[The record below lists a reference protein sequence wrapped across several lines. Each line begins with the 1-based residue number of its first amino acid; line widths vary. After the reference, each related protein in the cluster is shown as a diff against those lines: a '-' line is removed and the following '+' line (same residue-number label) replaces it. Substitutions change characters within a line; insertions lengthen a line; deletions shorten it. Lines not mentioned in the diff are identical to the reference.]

1 MSKTI
6 DQRIVEMR
14 FDNKHFES
22 NVQTSLSTLDKLK
35 QSLNFKGATQG
46 LENINAATK
55 SFNLNGIGTAVE
67 TVQAKFSALEVM
79 GVTALANI
87 TNSAVNAGKRMIS
100 ALTIDPVKT
109 GFSEYE
115 TQINSVQTI
124 LANTQHAGTNIDDVN
139 KALDEL
145 NKYADETIYNFT
157 EMTRNIGTFTAAGV
171 DLETSVS
178 SIKGIANLAAV
189 SGSTS
194 QQASTAMYQL
204 SQALAAGKVSLM
216 DWNSVVNAG
225 MGGKVFQDALTR
237 TSELLGTGAKAAI
250 DTYGSFR
257 ESLTKGEWLTTEVL
271 TETLK
276 QFAGAYTEADLIAQ
290 GFTESQAKE
299 IAEMAKTAESAATD
313 VKTFTQLWDV
323 MKESAQSGWS
333 QTWKLLIG
341 DMNDAKALLS
351 PIAEF
356 FTGKNGLIT
365 KMSDFRNKILGGALA
380 NPFGDI
386 GIDFDKILG
395 ATDKVTKA
403 LDSYE
408 EIVNRIIGGEFGN
421 GQERWD
427 KLAEAGYDWAHAQN
441 LVNEKLGDSTRH
453 ATNYKEA
460 QEGVTETQAKS
471 IEQLLELTDAELKNL
486 GLKDDEIKA
495 LRELEKYSEKTGYT
509 VEELVKNIDLL
520 NGRSLLID
528 GFTNI
533 GKGILEVFSMIKD
546 AWQDIFPPK
555 SIEERSQS
563 LYDLVAAFR
572 KLSTHF
578 TIVDKETGELTE
590 TGEKLQRI
598 FKGVFAA
605 IDIVTTILGGGFKIA
620 FKFVQQ
626 LLSYF
631 NVDILELLANIGDAI
646 VKFDEWINQ
655 TLDFSGIIEF
665 IGPYLKKAAD
675 ATVEWFKSLKDSE
688 TLKIVANYL
697 VNAKNAVVEWITSLK
712 DSTAFGDIV
721 SGLKDLADAA
731 CRFLLSIKNSAAFSD
746 FLSGLGKTFTDIRE
760 WIAGVKDA
768 ENIPQYIIEGLIN
781 GLKNGVVAVGNAAIE
796 LAKGL
801 WEAFCNFLEIDSPSK
816 KFIESGE
823 YIIDG
828 LLIGLQNGIT
838 KVVEVVVNIA
848 KSIIE
853 AFKGIDFSPA
863 ANAVS
868 GVWDT
873 ITGFLSSFWERVV
886 EFVKAIDW
894 DKIISILIVGG
905 LLATIKKIADVL
917 SMFAKPLD
925 GLGEMFEGIGKAFE
939 GLGTSF
945 KASAVK
951 KLSQSILLLSIA
963 VLILASIEVA
973 DLAKAGIALV
983 ALVGIIAALVFVS
996 SKLDKLEDFGKNALS
1011 LLGVTAAVLIIALAF
1026 KALASI
1032 ELDKVLPT
1040 IGLFASAIVGLI
1052 AIVASYGL
1060 LVKGKAAQNI
1070 DKAGITI
1077 LKIALALGLMVIVMK
1092 LISKLDGGTIA
1103 KGVAFMAGFVIFVAA
1118 LVKVT
1123 KSSGKNI
1130 DKVGSMI
1137 LKLTI
1142 ALGLMVLVVKLIS
1155 KLSWSEMGRGAI
1167 GMLGFI
1173 AFVGLLVKVTRTSD
1187 KEVSKI
1193 GGTLL
1198 AISASMLILVGV
1210 IKLIGNMSWSEIGKG
1225 IAGVAALSL
1234 LMAGLILVIRKVEN
1248 SPKMAGTLLAMS
1260 AAIGVLAIVA
1270 VALSFVSISGLA
1282 KGIVAVGLLAAIM
1295 SMMIKAASGLK
1306 GGMGTVIALVVAIG
1320 ILTGAVAVLSFID
1333 TKSLYSAIGAISIVM
1348 AMFALLIA
1356 STGKAGTMKAGQL
1369 IGLIAIVAVLTLIVA
1384 ALIRIKSDSAL
1395 ENVGALSIL
1404 LLAFA
1409 ASLFIISKAG
1419 ASVSAASKAMLPM
1432 LGVVLVLAIILG
1444 TMSALDVEASIPTAA
1459 AMSVL
1464 LLAMSSALV
1473 IASKAGVNA
1482 SKASVALILM
1492 GVVVGE
1498 LALILGLLSY
1508 FNVEPSIATA
1518 GALSVLLLAMSA
1530 ALVIA
1535 SKAGAYA
1542 VSATV
1547 ALMLMG
1553 VVVAEIA
1560 LVLGALAYFDVEPSI
1575 ATATALSVLLLA
1587 MSAAL
1592 VILNFT
1598 GPQATAAVPVMMLLG
1613 IVVGELAVILGLMAH
1628 FDVNPSIE
1636 TAASL
1641 SLLLISMS
1649 ASLVLLG
1656 VVGAMG
1662 PAAFIGIGALATLIA
1677 GIGGLIIA
1685 IGALVD
1691 KFPVLETFLDTGIPI
1706 IEKIG
1711 YAIGSFFG
1719 NIVGGF
1725 LGNLTSGLPDMATDL
1740 SNFMTNLQP
1749 FIEGSKN
1756 IDSSVITGIGY
1767 LSGAIIALSVADL
1780 IQGITSFLQFG
1791 SSLSELGT
1799 ELSMFMTNAMPFIM
1813 GAATI
1818 NPEMLAGVK
1827 TLAGVILTLTAA
1839 DILEGIASWFTGG
1852 SSLAS
1857 FGAQLPQFGA
1867 DIAAFAANL
1876 GTFDDSKTSSVTCAC
1891 NAIKSLATAANSL
1904 PNEGGWLAKLV
1915 GDNSLSTFGSYLP
1928 ELGTHLSS
1936 FVANLGTFSEDQV
1949 TTVTS
1954 AANAIKNLAK
1964 AANEIPN
1971 EGGWASKILGDNSIA
1986 TFGSKL
1992 PELGTCLAG
2001 FVANLGT
2008 FSDDQV
2014 KTVDCAAKAVKALA
2028 KAANEIPNEGGWA
2041 AKILGDNSLATFG
2054 SKLPEL
2060 GTNLA
2065 GFVTNL
2071 GTFSDDQV
2079 ATVTCASNAIKA
2091 MADAASN
2098 IDGQA
2103 DWAKKLFGD
2112 NSLASFGTQLSS
2124 LGTNLAGFASNLGT
2138 FTDEQVATVTAAV
2151 KAVNA
2156 FAKLADTDLKGA
2168 KKNLE
2173 GFGDK
2178 MVQVGKD
2185 IKSFTKEMPG
2195 AETLD
2200 GAVKK
2205 VDKILKAIKDI
2216 SGADPDIAVKFT
2228 ESLSKIG
2235 KDAVKKF
2242 VEAFTNNGA
2251 KEDVKSAAAKLMD
2264 KVSEGAESKKGAV
2277 TKALNTVATGSVSGI
2292 KDAYQSFYDAGSYLV
2307 DGLSAG
2313 ISENSYKASAKASA
2327 MAKAAAKAA
2336 EDALDINSPSKVFRR
2351 IGFSVPEGFAQGI
2364 EMMSG
2369 AVKEST
2375 VTMTDSAVLGV
2386 SDSITKIA
2394 DAINADIDAQPTIR
2408 PILDLSEIESGA
2420 STIGDIIGGTSSV
2433 GVLSKVG
2440 AISTM
2445 MNRRN
2450 QNGAN
2455 AEVVSAIESLRK
2467 DLGNVGGTT
2476 YNSIAGITYDESS
2489 SVAAAIE
2496 LITREAIKERRM

>member
-35 QSLNFKGATQG
+35 QSLNLSSASKG
-46 LENINAATK
+46 LESINTAAK
-55 SFNLNGIGTAVE
+55 NVNMNGLGAAVE

-171 DLETSVS
+171 NLETSVS

-365 KMSDFRNKILGGALA
+365 KMSDFRNKILGGALT

-563 LYDLVAAFR
+563 LYDLIAAFR

-631 NVDILELLANIGDAI
+631 NVDILELLANVGDAI

-697 VNAKNAVVEWITSLK
+697 VDAKNAVVEWITSLK

-731 CRFLLSIKNSAAFSD
+731 GRFLLSIKNSAIFSD

-760 WIAGVKDA
+760 WIAGIKDA

-781 GLKNGVVAVGNAAIE
+781 GLKNGVVAVANAAIE

-801 WEAFCNFLEIDSPSK
+801 WEAFCNFLGIESPSK

-828 LLIGLQNGIT
+828 LLIGLQNGVK
-838 KVVEVVVNIA
+838 KVIETVVDIA
-848 KSIIE
+848 KAIID

-868 GVWDT
+868 SVWST

-905 LLATIKKIADVL
+905 LLATVKKVADVL

-939 GLGTSF
+939 GLGASF
-945 KASAVK
+945 RAAAVK
-951 KLSQSILLLSIA
+951 KLAQSLLMLSIA
-963 VLILASIEVA
+963 VLILASIEVK
-973 DLAKAGIALV
+973 DLVKAGVALLV
-983 ALVGIIAALVFVS
+983 LVGIIATLVFVAN
-996 SKLDKLEDFGKNALS
+996 KLSKLEDFGKNALS
-1011 LLGVTAAVLIIALAF
+1011 LLGVTAAILIIALAF
-1026 KALASI
+1026 KTLASI
-1032 ELDKVLPT
+1032 EVEKVKST
-1040 IGLFASAIVGLI
+1040 VELFASAVVGLI
-1052 AIVASYGL
+1052 AILAAYGL

-1070 DKAGITI
+1070 DKAGVTVF
-1077 LKIALALGLMVIVMK
+1077 KIALALGLMAIVIK
-1092 LISKLDGGTIA
+1092 LISKLDGGEIGKGIA
-1103 KGVAFMAGFVIFVAA
+1103 FVAGFTIFVGA
-1118 LVKVT
+1118 LIKVT
-1123 KSSGKNI
+1123 KSAGKNI
-1130 DKVGSMI
+1130 DKVGSMV
-1137 LKLTI
+1137 LKLTV
-1142 ALGLMVLVVKLIS
+1142 ALGLMVLVVKLMS
-1155 KLSWSEMGRGAI
+1155 RLSWSEMGRGVI
-1167 GMLGFI
+1167 GMLGFV
-1173 AFVGLLVKVTRTSD
+1173 AFVGLLVKVTRTSG
-1187 KEVSKI
+1187 KETANI

-1210 IKLIGNMSWSEIGKG
+1210 IKLIGNMSWGEIGKG
-1225 IAGVAALSL
+1225 LAGVAALAL
-1234 LMAGLILVIRKVEN
+1234 MMAGLIYVV
-1248 SPKMAGTLLAMS
+1248 KMVGKDAPQLAGTLLAMS
-1260 AAIGVLAIVA
+1260 VAIGILAIIA
-1270 VALSFVSISGLA
+1270 VGLSFVSVEGLA
-1282 KGIVAVGLLAAIM
+1282 KGIIAVGLLAAIM
-1295 SMMIKAASGLK
+1295 SLMIKAASGLK

-1320 ILTGAVAVLSFID
+1320 ILTGAVAALSFID
-1333 TKSLYSAIGAISIVM
+1333 TKSLYSAAGALSVVM
-1348 AMFALLIA
+1348 GVFALLIL
-1356 STGKAGTMKAGQL
+1356 STSKAKVVKISQL
-1369 IGLIAIVAVLTLIVA
+1369 IALVAVVAILAVIVA
-1384 ALIRIKSDSAL
+1384 ALANIKSDSAL
-1395 ENVGALSIL
+1395 QNVGALSIL
-1404 LLAFA
+1404 LVAFA
-1409 ASLFIISKAG
+1409 SSLAIIGHAG
-1419 ASVSAASKAMLPM
+1419 KNAANASKAMLPM

-1444 TMSALDVEASIPTAA
+1444 AMSALNVEASIPTAGA
-1459 AMSVL
+1459 IS
-1464 LLAMSSALV
+1464 
-1473 IASKAGVNA
+1473 
-1482 SKASVALILM
+1482 ILM
-1492 GVVVGE
+1492 
-1498 LALILGLLSY
+1498 I
-1508 FNVEPSIATA
+1508 
-1518 GALSVLLLAMSA
+1518 AMSA

-1535 SKAGAYA
+1535 SKAGAA
-1542 VSATV
+1542 ASKATG

-1553 VVVAEIA
+1553 IVIAELAAI
-1560 LVLGALAYFDVEPSI
+1560 LGLLAYFDVEPSLK
-1575 ATATALSVLLLA
+1575 TAGALSLLLIA
-1587 MSAAL
+1587 MSGAL
-1592 VILNFT
+1592 VILNFV
-1598 GPQATAAVPVMMLLG
+1598 GPQAASGVGALMLMGL
-1613 IVVGELAVILGLMAH
+1613 VVGELAVILGLMSH

-1636 TAASL
+1636 TAGAL
-1641 SLLLISMS
+1641 SLLLVSMS

-1656 VVGAMG
+1656 LVGALG

-1677 GIGGLIIA
+1677 GIGGLIVA
-1685 IGALVD
+1685 IGALVE
-1691 KFPVLETFLDTGIPI
+1691 KFPMLETFLNTGIPI

-1756 IDSSVITGIGY
+1756 IDSSVIAGIGY

-1780 IQGITSFLQFG
+1780 IQGITSFIQFG
-1791 SSLSELGT
+1791 SSLSELGS
-1799 ELSMFMTNAMPFIM
+1799 ELSAFMTNAMPFIT
-1813 GAATI
+1813 GAAMI
-1818 NPEMLAGVK
+1818 NPDMMEGVK
-1827 TLAGVILTLTAA
+1827 TLASVILTLTAA
-1839 DILEGIASWFTGG
+1839 DILEGLTSWFTGG
-1852 SSLAS
+1852 SSLSS
-1857 FGAQLPQFGA
+1857 FGAQLPQLGA
-1867 DIAAFAANL
+1867 DINAFATNL
-1876 GTFDDSKTSSVTCAC
+1876 GSFDESKANTITCAA
-1891 NAIKSLATAANSL
+1891 NAIKSLATAAEAL
-1904 PNEGGWLAKLV
+1904 PNEGGWLAKLI
-1915 GDNSLSTFGSYLP
+1915 GDNSIATFGSYLP
-1928 ELGTHLSS
+1928 ELG
-1936 FVANLGTFSEDQV
+1936 AN
-1949 TTVTS
+1949 
-1954 AANAIKNLAK
+1954 
-1964 AANEIPN
+1964 
-1971 EGGWASKILGDNSIA
+1971 
-1986 TFGSKL
+1986 
-1992 PELGTCLAG
+1992 LAG

-2008 FSDDQV
+2008 FTDDQV
-2014 KTVDCAAKAVKALA
+2014 KTVDCAAKAIKAMA
-2028 KAANEIPNEGGWA
+2028 QAANEIPNEGGWA
-2041 AKILGDNSLATFG
+2041 TKILGDNSIATFG

-2156 FAKLADTDLKGA
+2156 FAKLADADLKGA

-2185 IKSFTKEMPG
+2185 IKSFTSELPSG
-2195 AETLD
+2195 DSLD
-2200 GAVKK
+2200 SAVKK

-2242 VEAFTNNGA
+2242 VEAFTNSGA
-2251 KEDVKSAAAKLMD
+2251 KEDVKKAAADLMA
-2264 KVSEGAESKKGAV
+2264 KVSEGAESKKASV
-2277 TKALNTVATGSVSGI
+2277 TKALNTLATNCVTGI

-2313 ISENSYKASAKASA
+2313 ISENSYKATAKASA
-2327 MAKAAAKAA
+2327 MAKAAADAA
-2336 EDALDINSPSKVFRR
+2336 KKALDINSPSKVFKE
-2351 IGFSVPEGFAQGI
+2351 IGSSIPEGFALGI
-2364 EMMSG
+2364 ESMGG
-2369 AVKEST
+2369 AVKSSVVSMSDE
-2375 VTMTDSAVLGV
+2375 AVNGV
-2386 SDSITKIA
+2386 SKSISKIA

-2408 PILDLSEIESGA
+2408 PILDLSDVESGA
-2420 STIGDIIGGTSSV
+2420 GMIGDIIGNTSSV

-2440 AISTM
+2440 AISAM
-2445 MNRRN
+2445 MNRRS

-2467 DLGNVGGTT
+2467 DLGNVGNTS
-2476 YNSIAGITYDESS
+2476 YSIAGITYDESS
-2489 SVAAAIE
+2489 SVATAIE